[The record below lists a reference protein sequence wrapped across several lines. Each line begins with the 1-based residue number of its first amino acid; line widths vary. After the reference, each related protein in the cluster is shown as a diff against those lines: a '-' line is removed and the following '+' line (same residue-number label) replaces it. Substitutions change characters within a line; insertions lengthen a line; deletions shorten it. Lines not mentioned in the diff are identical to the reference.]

1 MSHCRRLLT
10 ASVVAAR
17 QGIKLDQ
24 MVSSRRLMCKNANA
38 SYEPL
43 SCAYRTLHTQSVRYS
58 ESWLQRETRKEYA
71 LTAEE
76 FKKAVDDDSIYVV
89 DVREPFEVAEGRVP
103 AKQYVNL
110 PIGFMFFALQ
120 MPDDEFQTK
129 FGIRKPTADDNVV
142 FMCLIGVRS
151 TFALQIGQELK
162 YKNSKHYLGGWAE
175 WSEKFPDDIQK

>member
-38 SYEPL
+38 SYEL
-43 SCAYRTLHTQSVRYS
+43 LGCAYRTLHTQSMKYS
-58 ESWLQRETRKEYA
+58 ESWIKRETRKEYA

-76 FKKAVDDDSIYVV
+76 FKKAMNDDSIYVV

-103 AKQYVNL
+103 AKQYVNV
-110 PIGFMFFALQ
+110 PIGVVLPSLQ
-120 MPDDEFQTK
+120 MPDDEFQKK
-129 FGIRKPTADDNVV
+129 FGNRKPSTDDNVV
-142 FMCLIGVRS
+142 FMCRGGVRS
-151 TFALQIGQELK
+151 TLALQLGQELK
-162 YKNSKHYLGGWAE
+162 YKNSKHYLGGWNE